1 MDLTIH
7 SSSIAS
13 SLQCRACPS
22 EGVSCDLGVLTIL
35 PDWWFDTKQALVPD
49 GEGKLGIGPNTQL
62 YKCSARDA
70 CLTNTSAIPMTM
82 YCDEN
87 HTGVL
92 CEHCFHRR
100 IDCGRVA
107 GSDEK
112 CVAPGYLQ
120 RDEEWMFFAK
130 IARKCER
137 CAAGAAALYNWFITF
152 AASFGVIFVTVA
164 LIAMQLHDVKRMLLN
179 MDGVRDGSRA
189 NATGPIARL
198 ILNWFQATGLLS
210 TIKLVRS

>member
-1 MDLTIH
+1 
-7 SSSIAS
+7 
-13 SLQCRACPS
+13 
-22 EGVSCDLGVLTIL
+22 
-35 PDWWFDTKQALVPD
+35 
-49 GEGKLGIGPNTQL
+49 
-62 YKCSARDA
+62 
-70 CLTNTSAIPMTM
+70 
-82 YCDEN
+82 
-87 HTGVL
+87 
-92 CEHCFHRR
+92 
-100 IDCGRVA
+100 
-107 GSDEK
+107 
-112 CVAPGYLQ
+112 
-120 RDEEWMFFAK
+120 MFFAK